1 VNHIHEHNRRAWD
14 ERVRR
19 GDWHTENARE
29 KDFIDPLAAADD
41 CGWLGGNVRGKRVLC
56 LAAGGGK
63 HSVLFAA
70 AGAVVTVVDLS
81 PRMLELDRRLA
92 AERGLNVQT
101 VEASM
106 DDLSMLAAAAFD
118 VVIQPVSTCYV
129 PDVVAVYREVA
140 RVTAA
145 GGLYISQ
152 HKQPAGLQAEVL
164 PAGRG
169 YVLSEPYYRT
179 GPLPPVI
186 EGCLHREAGTMEFLH
201 RWEELIGGLCRAGFV
216 LEDLVEP
223 RHGDLRSEPGTFKHR
238 SAFVPPFVT
247 LKARRVAGSDRDGAK
262 PKLWTP

>member
-1 VNHIHEHNRRAWD
+1 MHEHNRRAWD
-14 ERVRR
+14 DRVHR
-19 GDWHTENARE
+19 GDWHTESARE
-29 KDFIDPLAAADD
+29 KDFLNPLAAVDD

-70 AGAVVTVVDLS
+70 AGASVTVVDLS

-92 AERGLNVQT
+92 AERGLNVQA

-106 DDLSMLAAAAFD
+106 DDLSVLATAAFD

-129 PDVVAVYREVA
+129 PDVLAVYREVA

-152 HKQPAGLQAEVL
+152 HKQPGGLQAEVL
-164 PAGRG
+164 PSARG
-169 YVLSEPYYRT
+169 YVLSERYLRS

-186 EGCLHREAGTMEFLH
+186 DGCLHREAGTMEFLH
-201 RWEELIGGLCRAGFV
+201 RWEELVGGLCRAGFV

-223 RHGDLRSEPGTFKHR
+223 RHGDLQSEPGTFKHR

-247 LKARRVAGSDRDGAK
+247 LKARRVASPDQDGEK

>member
-1 VNHIHEHNRRAWD
+1 MNVIHEHNRRAWD

-19 GDWHTENARE
+19 GDWHTETARE
-29 KDFIDPLAAADD
+29 KDFIEPLAAVDD
-41 CGWLGGNVRGKRVLC
+41 CGWIGGNVRGKRVLC

-92 AERGLNVQT
+92 AERGLQVQAI
-101 VEASM
+101 EASM
-106 DDLSMLAAAAFD
+106 DDLSMFSAAAFD

-129 PDVVAVYREVA
+129 PDLMAVYREVA

-145 GGLYISQ
+145 DGLYISQ
-152 HKQPAGLQAEVL
+152 HKQPASLQAEVL
-164 PAGRG
+164 PSGRG
-169 YVLSEPYYRT
+169 YVLSEPYYRS
-179 GPLPPVI
+179 GPLPAVI

-223 RHGDLRSEPGTFKHR
+223 RHGDVRSEPGAFKHR

-247 LKARRVAGSDRDGAK
+247 LKARRVAGSDSAGEK